1 VSRPTAE
8 SDAALAASLL
18 AVDPTGLGGAVLRAP
33 PGPARD
39 AWIALF
45 TGLLAAGTV
54 TRRLPP
60 TADDEALFGGLDLAA
75 TLVAGRPVHRP
86 GLLAAAEGGVLV
98 LPMAERAS
106 RHLAARLR
114 RGQETHRLCLLALDE
129 SAAEDEAPPA
139 ALLDRLAFT
148 PALDRPPPLGLHDA
162 ATLRAARARLPAI
175 LASEAQIE
183 TLLLAAAAC
192 GIASLRAPA
201 LALRALRA
209 AAALAGREQPDEQD
223 VATAIRLVLAP
234 RALHLPQPQPEEAT
248 PPPPEPEEQPQEES
262 GQPDQAPPE
271 DILRDAAAAKLPAQ
285 LLASLALGGIRRR
298 EAQAGRSGAQQA
310 SPLRGRPIGVRAGD
324 PRRGRLA
331 LLDTLR
337 AAAPWQ
343 KLRAPPRHSRLA
355 IRRDDFRIR
364 RFRLHRES
372 TAIFLLDA
380 SGSTALHRLAEAKG
394 AVELLLAE
402 CYARRDRVAVLAFR
416 GRGAEVLLPATHALA
431 RAKRAL
437 AGLPGGGASPLAA
450 GLDAA
455 RGCAETEQ
463 RAGRSPL
470 VVILTDGRANVARD
484 GRTGRGPAEEDA
496 LASARQLRQLGCPV
510 LVVDTGPRPA
520 PFSAALAME
529 TGGRCLPL
537 PQAQSATLAG
547 AVRAHLPP

>member
-1 VSRPTAE
+1 
-8 SDAALAASLL
+8 
-18 AVDPTGLGGAVLRAP
+18 
-33 PGPARD
+33 
-39 AWIALF
+39 
-45 TGLLAAGTV
+45 
-54 TRRLPP
+54 
-60 TADDEALFGGLDLAA
+60 
-75 TLVAGRPVHRP
+75 
-86 GLLAAAEGGVLV
+86 
-98 LPMAERAS
+98 MAERAT
-106 RHLAARLR
+106 RQLAARLR
-114 RGQETHRLCLLALDE
+114 RGQDAHRFCLLALDE

-148 PALDRPPPLGLHDA
+148 PSMVRAPAAEAHDA
-162 ATLRAARARLPAI
+162 SALLGARGRLDSVI
-175 LASEAQIE
+175 VSEAQIE
-183 TLLLAAAAC
+183 TLLLAASAC

-209 AAALAGREQPDEQD
+209 SAAMAGRQEPSEED
-223 VATAIRLVLAP
+223 VAAAIRLVLAP
-234 RALHLPQPQPEEAT
+234 RALHLPEPQPEEAP
-248 PPPPEPEEQPQEES
+248 PPPPEQAEADREENGRSE
-262 GQPDQAPPE
+262 DTPPE
-271 DILRDAAAAKLPAQ
+271 DILREAAAAKLPAQ
-285 LLASLALGGIRRR
+285 LLASLALAGVRRR

-343 KLRAPPRHSRLA
+343 RLRTPPRHSRLA

-416 GRGAEVLLPATHALA
+416 GRGAELLLPATHALA

-437 AGLPGGGASPLAA
+437 ASLPGGGASPLAA

-455 RGCAETEQ
+455 RACAEGEQ

-470 VVILTDGRANVARD
+470 IVILTDGRANMARD
-484 GRTGRGPAEEDA
+484 GRTGRAPAEEDA
-496 LASARQLRQLGCPV
+496 LAAARQLRLLACPV

-520 PFSAALAME
+520 PFSAVLAAE
-529 TGGRCLPL
+529 AGGRCLPL
-537 PQAQSATLAG
+537 PQAQAASLAS
-547 AVRAHLPP
+547 AVRAHLPA